1 MKNPI
6 VILTTASTKTEAD
19 QIANKLVQEK
29 LAACVNII
37 PNIKSIYRWKDKIST
52 DSEFLLIIKTMKSVE
67 NKVIQCIKKHHSYDT
82 PEIISFPITGG
93 DKRYL
98 DWMYDSVVQNHH

>member
-6 VILTTASTKTEAD
+6 LILTTASTNTEAD

-29 LAACVNII
+29 IAACVNII

-67 NKVIQCIKKHHSYDT
+67 NKVIQCIKKRHSYDT

-98 DWMYDSVVQNHH
+98 DWMYDSVVHNHH

>member
-6 VILTTASTKTEAD
+6 LILTTASTKAEAD
-19 QIANKLVQEK
+19 QIANKLVQER

-98 DWMYDSVVQNHH
+98 NWMYDSVVENHH

>member
-6 VILTTASTKTEAD
+6 LILTTASTKIEAD

-37 PNIKSIYRWKDKIST
+37 TNIQSIYRWEGKINT
-52 DSEFLLIIKTMKSVE
+52 DSEFLLIIKTMKSAE

-98 DWMYDSVVQNHH
+98 NWIYDSVVENHH

>member
-6 VILTTASTKTEAD
+6 LILTTASTKAEAD

-37 PNIKSIYRWKDKIST
+37 PNIKSIYRWKDKINT

-67 NKVIQCIKKHHSYDT
+67 NKVIQYIKKHHSYDT

-98 DWMYDSVVQNHH
+98 NWIYDSVVENHH

>member
-6 VILTTASTKTEAD
+6 VILTTASTNTEAD
-19 QIANKLVQEK
+19 QIANKLVQER

>member
-6 VILTTASTKTEAD
+6 VILTTASTKIESD
-19 QIANKLVQEK
+19 QNANQLVQEK

-67 NKVIQCIKKHHSYDT
+67 NKVIQYIKKHHSYDT

>member
-6 VILTTASTKTEAD
+6 LILTTASTKAEAD

-82 PEIISFPITGG
+82 PEIISFPISLRFNT
-93 DKRYL
+93 K
-98 DWMYDSVVQNHH
+98 

>member
-6 VILTTASTKTEAD
+6 LILTTASTKAEAD

-37 PNIKSIYRWKDKIST
+37 PNIKSIYRWKNKISI

-67 NKVIQCIKKHHSYDT
+67 NKVIQCIKKHHTYDT
-82 PEIISFPITGG
+82 PEIISLPITGG

-98 DWMYDSVVQNHH
+98 DWLYDSVV

>member
-6 VILTTASTKTEAD
+6 LILTTASTKIEAD

>member
-19 QIANKLVQEK
+19 KIATKLVREK
-29 LAACVNII
+29 LAACINII

-67 NKVIQCIKKHHSYDT
+67 NKVIQCIKKRHSYDT

-93 DKRYL
+93 DERYL
-98 DWMYDSVVQNHH
+98 DWMNDSVV

>member
-19 QIANKLVQEK
+19 KIATKLVREK
-29 LAACVNII
+29 LAACINII

-67 NKVIQCIKKHHSYDT
+67 NKVIQCIKKRHSYDT

>member
-6 VILTTASTKTEAD
+6 LILTTASTKIEAD

-37 PNIKSIYRWKDKIST
+37 TNIQSIYRWEGKINT

-67 NKVIQCIKKHHSYDT
+67 NKVIQCIKKRHSYDT

>member
-6 VILTTASTKTEAD
+6 VILTTASTKIEAD
-19 QIANKLVQEK
+19 QIANKLVQEE

-98 DWMYDSVVQNHH
+98 NWMYDSVVENHH

>member
-6 VILTTASTKTEAD
+6 LILTTASTKIEAD

-67 NKVIQCIKKHHSYDT
+67 NKVIQCIKKHHTYDT
-82 PEIISFPITGG
+82 PEIISLPITGG

-98 DWMYDSVVQNHH
+98 DWLYDSVV

>member
-1 MKNPI
+1 MKNPTL
-6 VILTTASTKTEAD
+6 ILTTASTKIEAD

>member
-6 VILTTASTKTEAD
+6 VILTTASTSTEAD

-67 NKVIQCIKKHHSYDT
+67 NKVIQCIKKRHSYDT

-98 DWMYDSVVQNHH
+98 NWMYDSVVQNHH

>member
-1 MKNPI
+1 MKNSI
-6 VILTTASTKTEAD
+6 AILTTASTKIEAD

-37 PNIKSIYRWKDKIST
+37 PNIKSIYRWKDKINT
-52 DSEFLLIIKTMKSVE
+52 DSEFLLIIKTIKSVE

-98 DWMYDSVVQNHH
+98 DWMYDSVIQNQH

>member
-6 VILTTASTKTEAD
+6 LILTTASTKTEAD
-19 QIANKLVQEK
+19 QIANKLVQER

>member
-19 QIANKLVQEK
+19 KIATKLVQEK

-37 PNIKSIYRWKDKIST
+37 PNIKSIYRWKDKINE
-52 DSEFLLIIKTMKSVE
+52 DSEYLLIIKTVQRVE
-67 NKVIQCIKKHHSYDT
+67 EEIFKNICKLHSYDT
-82 PEIISFPITGG
+82 PEMISIPVTGG
-93 DKRYL
+93 EKNYL
-98 DWMYDSVVQNHH
+98 NWLSKSVT

>member
-6 VILTTASTKTEAD
+6 VILATASTKTEAD
-19 QIANKLVQEK
+19 QIATKLVQEK

>member
-67 NKVIQCIKKHHSYDT
+67 NKVIQCIKKRHSYDT